1 MAITPNR
8 DGWWAFME
16 TGHAMTDETRNVRV
30 YELASIPSGQTQRIE
45 GFIQGANSLLRQLW
59 NSGMEDMEINFENRN
74 SGNTHIYLET
84 FPPQLLEKLQN

>member
-45 GFIQGANSLLRQLW
+45 
-59 NSGMEDMEINFENRN
+59 
-74 SGNTHIYLET
+74 
-84 FPPQLLEKLQN
+84 